1 MVAASVMRVVPR
13 VRRVVMHVQ
22 RAMHDRHAT
31 MHAPLEARVLLATMC
46 ALQYVPHAMLHVRH
60 AMLHVQNAINPR
72 ATNPHAT
79 NPHARNPQ
87 FATGVHA
94 NRSSRPR
101 LKSQCAYSARLH
113 DPACCHVA
121 KPIARLP
128 KVVSR

>member
-13 VRRVVMHVQ
+13 VRRAVMHVQ

-46 ALQYVPHAMLHVRH
+46 ALQYFPHAMLHVRH
-60 AMLHVQNAINPR
+60 AMLHVLNAINPR

-79 NPHARNPQ
+79 NPHARNPRS
-87 FATGVHA
+87 ATGARVNPQNQQHPT
-94 NRSSRPR
+94 N
-101 LKSQCAYSARLH
+101 QCAYNAH
-113 DPACCHVA
+113 WPDPACCRVA